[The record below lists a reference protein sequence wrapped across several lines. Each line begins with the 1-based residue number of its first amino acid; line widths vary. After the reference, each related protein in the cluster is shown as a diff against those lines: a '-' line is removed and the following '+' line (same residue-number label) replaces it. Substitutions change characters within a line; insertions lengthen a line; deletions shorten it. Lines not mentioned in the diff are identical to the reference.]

1 MQADRWLR
9 AEQIY
14 HAALELREDRRAAF
28 LEESCSADE
37 SLRREVESLLEN
49 EKLVGDFLEIPAME
63 NMARLMPRRSPEEA
77 DGDTLGIV
85 GTTISHY
92 RAIEKLGGGGM
103 GVVYK
108 GEDTRLGRF
117 VALKFLP
124 QAGRPDGWAVERFRR
139 EARSASALNHP
150 HICTIHDIGEHE
162 GRQFI
167 VMELL
172 EGQTLKRRISA
183 GPMEAAEIRKLGME
197 IADALQAAHS
207 KGIVHRDIKPANIFV
222 TARGEAK
229 VLDFGLAKLLLP
241 DGEETLTNN
250 AEEAALL
257 TRGPVG
263 TLPYMAP
270 EQALGREVDARTD
283 IYALGMVLYEMASG
297 RRPFREDLPTHL
309 IDDILHK
316 TPEPPKKSDGKPS
329 AFEAVIS
336 RCLAKEAAHRFQT
349 AKEVMAELEAFGA
362 GGASKELR
370 PRRARWKTGIGV
382 AALAAVAL
390 IGIAFRSNLRG
401 ALVRLGLVGDAGGI
415 GSVAVLPF
423 SNVSGDAQQEYF
435 VDGMTDE
442 LTTDLA
448 QIVGLRVTSR
458 TSAMQFKDS
467 KKPVS
472 EVARTLNVEA
482 VVAGTIMRSGER
494 VRITAQLID
503 AKTDRHLWAKKY
515 ERDSRDAMGLQDELA
530 RDIAEEIRVT
540 LTPAALRHLASG
552 RAANPQ
558 AYDAYLQ
565 GRYFWN
571 RRTEPELKKA
581 KDYFEQAIGS
591 DPSYAPAY
599 SGLADTYFY
608 LSYAWGHMAPLEG
621 MPKAKAAAQRAI
633 ELDEASAEGHTSLAL
648 VKMSFEWDF
657 AGAEQEFRRATA
669 LNPNYATAHH
679 GYSIL
684 LGLLGRSEESVAEI
698 RKAVEVDPLSVPVRN
713 MLAAKLA
720 SYGRCDESLKEDR
733 KTMELDPNATH
744 LGMIHDRMAECYTSK
759 GMAKEALEARVQS
772 MIANGA
778 TPKEVEEFKRTLAS
792 AGQKGVLRKTLQ
804 ETLGRWEKDHWHTD
818 GFTIA
823 TTYAD
828 LGEYDQAF
836 AWIDK
841 LIALR
846 STMLFWIYDKGR
858 DDPMRK
864 DPRFAEMKRKMGVKD

>member
-1 MQADRWLR
+1 MQADRWQR
-9 AEQIY
+9 AEQLY
-14 HAALELREDRRAAF
+14 HAALELPEGNRARF
-28 LEESCSADE
+28 LDESCATDE
-37 SLRREVESLLEN
+37 SLRREVESLLAHERLAGN
-49 EKLVGDFLEIPAME
+49 FLEVPAME
-63 NMARLMPRRSPEEA
+63 EMARVRAGAKAEMEDRDL
-77 DGDTLGIV
+77 LGIV
-85 GTTISHY
+85 DTKISHY
-92 RAIEKLGGGGM
+92 RVVEKLGGGGM

-124 QAGRPDGWAVERFRR
+124 QTGRSDASAVERFRR

-172 EGQTLKRRISA
+172 EGQTLKHRISA
-183 GPMEAAEIRKLGME
+183 GAFENVEIRKLGME

-241 DGEETLTNN
+241 GGEETLTNN

-283 IYALGMVLYEMASG
+283 LYALGMVLYEMASG
-297 RRPFREDLPTHL
+297 KRPFREDMPTHL
-309 IDDILHK
+309 MDDVLHK
-316 TPEPPKKSDGKPS
+316 VPEPPVDRSGKKSVLGGVILKCL
-329 AFEAVIS
+329 EKNAVN
-336 RCLAKEAAHRFQT
+336 RFQT
-349 AKEVMAELEAFGA
+349 AKAVMLELENSAADGA
-362 GGASKELR
+362 GKDVKRKGG
-370 PRRARWKTGIGV
+370 WWTTGV
-382 AALAAVAL
+382 AASILAVIAVA
-390 IGIAFRSNLRG
+390 AFAYRANLSELR
-401 ALVRLGLVGDAGGI
+401 ARLGLTRRPAGI

-448 QIVGLRVTSR
+448 QVTGLRVTSR

-472 EVARTLNVEA
+472 EVARTLDVEA
-482 VVAGTIMRSGER
+482 IVAGTIMRSGDR

-515 ERDSRDAMGLQDELA
+515 ERDSRDAMGLQDDLA

-540 LTPAALRHLASG
+540 LTPETLRHLASG

-581 KDYFEQAIGS
+581 KDYFEQAIAS
-591 DPSYAPAY
+591 DPGYAQAY

-621 MPKAKAAAQRAI
+621 MPKAKAAAQKAI
-633 ELDEASAEGHTSLAL
+633 ELDDASAEGHVSLAL
-648 VKMSFEWDF
+648 VRMSFEWDF
-657 AGAEQEFRRATA
+657 AGAEQEFKRATG

-684 LGLLGRSEESVAEI
+684 LGLLGRTEESVAEI

-720 SYGRCDESLKEDR
+720 EYGKCDESLKEDR

-744 LGMIHDRMAECYTSK
+744 LGMIHDRMAGCYTSK

-778 TPKEVEEFKRTLAS
+778 APKEVEEFKKTLAS
-792 AGQKGVLRKTLQ
+792 AGRTGVLRKTLQ
-804 ETLGRWEKDHWHTD
+804 ETLGRWEKDQWHVD

-841 LIALR
+841 LIVLR
-846 STMLFWIYDKGR
+846 STMLFWIYDTKP
-858 DDPMRK
+858 DDPLRK
-864 DPRFAEMKRKMGVKD
+864 DPRFAAMKRKMGVRD